1 MKILG
6 IVGSCRRLGNTE
18 ILVKEALLAAREMG
32 AEADIVRWTDFKILP
47 CDGDANCLFL
57 GKDCKYQSRDDHDFL
72 LKMMYGFDGIIFGA
86 PCYILEV
93 ESVVKQFMD
102 RLFILFSQ
110 PSQLK
115 GKPAAIITPY
125 GTRGWTPYA
134 FLQPTILMQMLGMDI
149 IDKTLVHIQAIS
161 QAAGDSSALQKARRT
176 GIEVVKAIQSGDHSY
191 KGDPGICPVCHE
203 RNIRIL
209 KDNETVECG
218 ICAVRGKLTI
228 ENGKIQVNFPQEQLK
243 RHRFS
248 TESIDWH
255 VKYDVKPSKDFFM
268 KIWPALKEQ
277 RKKYKDFLDIDKHVI
292 EAGRARSCQE

>member
-18 ILVKEALLAAREMG
+18 ILVKEALMAARDMG
-32 AEADIVRWTDFKILP
+32 AEVDIIRWTDFKILP
-47 CDGDANCLFL
+47 CEGDANCLFM
-57 GKDCKYQSRDDHDFL
+57 GKDCKHQLKDDHDFL

-93 ESVVKQFMD
+93 EAVVKQFMD

-115 GKPAAIITPY
+115 GKPAAIIVPH

-134 FLQPTILMQMLGMDI
+134 FLQPTLLLQMLGMDI
-149 IDKTLVHIQAIS
+149 IDKTLVHVQAIS
-161 QAAGDSSALQKARRT
+161 EAAGNSAALQKARRI
-176 GIEVVKAIQSGDHSY
+176 GKEVASAIKSRDHSY

-218 ICAVRGKLTI
+218 ICAIRGKLTV
-228 ENGKIQVNFPQEQLK
+228 EEGKIKVNFPHEQLI

-248 TESIDWH
+248 TDSIDWH
-255 VKYDVKPSKDFFM
+255 VKHDVKPSKDYFI
-268 KIWPALKEQ
+268 KIWPTLKEK
-277 RKKYKDFLDIDKHVI
+277 RKKYKDFLDIDRHV
-292 EAGRARSCQE
+292 ANAVRARSCQE